1 MNIKTKEIYSELY
14 GVLILLGDEYIN
26 KLPNDLINLIIKKRD
41 ISYNPQYVDD
51 MPLNKQNIK
60 KETISL
66 IALLHLN
73 YWCEGE
79 EEKNQIEYL
88 LKKNEEE
95 YQNKLRDKY
104 NPDNLFKRYK
114 EEKNHIQDDVEMVV
128 YKESLLKKIINKI
141 KQRFSR

>member
-1 MNIKTKEIYSELY
+1 MNVKTKEIYSELY

-26 KLPNDLINLIIKKRD
+26 KLPNDLINLIIEKRD

-73 YWCEGE
+73 YWCEGV

-95 YQNKLRDKY
+95 YQNKLRAKY

-114 EEKNHIQDDVEMVV
+114 EEKNSIQDDVAMVV
-128 YKESLLKKIINKI
+128 YKESLFKKIINKI
-141 KQRFSR
+141 KQKFSK

>member
-1 MNIKTKEIYSELY
+1 MNVKTKEIYSELF

-26 KLPNDLINLIIKKRD
+26 KLPNDLINLIIEKRD

-51 MPLNKQNIK
+51 IPLNKQNIK

-73 YWCEGE
+73 YWCEGA

-114 EEKNHIQDDVEMVV
+114 EEKNRIQDNVEVVV
-128 YKESLLKKIINKI
+128 YKESLFKKIINKI

>member
-1 MNIKTKEIYSELY
+1 MNVKTKEIYSELY

-26 KLPNDLINLIIKKRD
+26 KLPNDLINLIIEKRD

-73 YWCEGE
+73 YWCEE
-79 EEKNQIEYL
+79 VEEKNQIEFL

-95 YQNKLRDKY
+95 YQNKLRAKY

-114 EEKNHIQDDVEMVV
+114 EEKNSIQDDVAMVV
-128 YKESLLKKIINKI
+128 YKKSLFKKIINKI
-141 KQRFSR
+141 KQKFSK